1 MARSAPV
8 RAATRSLVW
17 LAVITALLFAVLGGG
32 VLWSNATWAPKL
44 ALDLQGG
51 TQLILSPQL
60 AQGQT
65 VTQEQLDQAVAI
77 IRQRVDSAGVSEA
90 EVTSQGG
97 SNIVVAIPGT
107 PSDDTLAR
115 VQAAAKLD
123 FRPVICVI
131 GAANECALPDEIAAE
146 VQAALPDPLPEDGSG
161 PLVPTTPLS
170 DQPVDP
176 KTPDDP
182 GYDPS
187 DPAQWVSA
195 QLYWDFLNFDCSP
208 LNEPET
214 ALAPT
219 DRPFLSC
226 DAQTGEKFI
235 LGPVEVSG
243 ERITDANAGLVPGQ
257 NGTVTNQWGVNIVFD
272 AEGAQEFAAISQRL
286 IGFPQDSAQNRF
298 GVVLDGW
305 VITAPSMNAQI
316 TDGRAQIT
324 GNFTQESA
332 KTLADQ
338 LKNGS
343 LPISFVLQSSEALS
357 ATLGSEQLSIG
368 LIAGLI
374 GLVLV
379 LVYSLFQYRLLGLV
393 TIASLVLMGILT
405 YVVIAI
411 MSWRQGYSLSLAGI
425 AGLIVAIGFTADS
438 FIVYFERIRD
448 ELRDGRS
455 LPGAVEA
462 GWKRALRTI
471 LSAKFINLLSAVV
484 LYVLAVGNVR
494 GFAFTLGLTTIID
507 VLIVM
512 LFTHPVLQLMAENR
526 FFAGGHPASG
536 LDPQALGAVYRGR
549 AEFRFN
555 AERRRSGASKEAA
568 KRQTIAERKAA
579 ALAGAGTDTAGAADR
594 GTKEVQH

>member
-32 VLWSNATWAPKL
+32 VLWSNATWTPKL

-51 TQLILSPQL
+51 TQLILAPKL
-60 AQGQT
+60 AEGQT

-123 FRPVICVI
+123 FRPVLCVI
-131 GAANECALPDEIAAE
+131 GATNECALPDEVAAE
-146 VQAALPDPLPEDGSG
+146 VQAAVPDPLPEDTTQ
-161 PLVPTTPLS
+161 PIEPTTPLS
-170 DQPVDP
+170 DQPINP
-176 KTPDDP
+176 TAP
-182 GYDPS
+182 GDADYNPS
-187 DPAQWVSA
+187 DVSQWVSA

-208 LNEPET
+208 LNDPET

-219 DRPFLSC
+219 DEPFLSC
-226 DAQTGEKFI
+226 DAETGEKFI

-243 ERITDANAGLVPGQ
+243 ERIADANAGLKQGQ
-257 NGTVTNQWGVNIVFD
+257 NGMTTNEWAVNIVFD
-272 AEGAQEFAAISQRL
+272 AEGTEEFATISQRL
-286 IGFPQDSAQNRF
+286 VGFPQGSAQNRF
-298 GVVLDGW
+298 AMVLDGW
-305 VITAPSMNAQI
+305 VISAPSMNAQI
-316 TDGRAQIT
+316 TDGRAQIS

-379 LVYSLFQYRLLGLV
+379 LIYSLFQYRLLGLV
-393 TIASLVLMGILT
+393 TIASLVIMGVLT

-448 ELRDGRS
+448 ELRDGRT

-484 LYVLAVGNVR
+484 LYVLAVGSVR

-507 VLIVM
+507 VLIVL
-512 LFTHPVLQLMAENR
+512 LFTHPVLQLMAQNR
-526 FFAGGHPASG
+526 FFAGGHPWSG

-555 AERRRSGASKEAA
+555 AEKRRSGASKEAV

-579 ALAGAGTDTAGAADR
+579 ALADSGADKGGE
-594 GTKEVQH
+594 G

>member
-32 VLWSNATWAPKL
+32 VLWSNATWTPKL

-51 TQLILSPQL
+51 TQLILAPKL
-60 AQGQT
+60 AEGQT

-123 FRPVICVI
+123 FRPVLCVI
-131 GAANECALPDEIAAE
+131 GATNECALPDEVAAE
-146 VQAALPDPLPEDGSG
+146 VQAAVPDPLPEDTTQ
-161 PLVPTTPLS
+161 PIEPTTPLS
-170 DQPVDP
+170 DQPINP
-176 KTPDDP
+176 TAP
-182 GYDPS
+182 GDADYNPS
-187 DPAQWVSA
+187 DVSQWVSA

-208 LNEPET
+208 LNDPET

-219 DRPFLSC
+219 DEPFLSC
-226 DAQTGEKFI
+226 DAETGEKFI

-243 ERITDANAGLVPGQ
+243 ERIADANAGLKQGQ
-257 NGTVTNQWGVNIVFD
+257 NGMTTNEWAVNIVFD
-272 AEGAQEFAAISQRL
+272 AEGTEEFATISQRL
-286 IGFPQDSAQNRF
+286 VGFPQGSAQNRF
-298 GVVLDGW
+298 AMVLDGW
-305 VITAPSMNAQI
+305 VISAPSMNAQI
-316 TDGRAQIT
+316 TDGRAQIS

-393 TIASLVLMGILT
+393 TIASLVIMGVLT

-448 ELRDGRS
+448 ELRDGRT

-507 VLIVM
+507 VLIVL
-512 LFTHPVLQLMAENR
+512 LFTHPVLQLMAQNR
-526 FFAGGHPASG
+526 FFAGGHPWSG

-555 AERRRSGASKEAA
+555 AEKRRSGASKEAV

-579 ALAGAGTDTAGAADR
+579 ALAGASDKGDED
-594 GTKEVQH
+594 

>member
-32 VLWSNATWAPKL
+32 VLWSNATWTPKL

-51 TQLILSPQL
+51 TQLILAPKL
-60 AQGQT
+60 AEGQT

-123 FRPVICVI
+123 FRPVLCVI
-131 GAANECALPDEIAAE
+131 GATNECALPDEVAAE
-146 VQAALPDPLPEDGSG
+146 VQAAVPDPLPEDTTQ
-161 PLVPTTPLS
+161 PIEPTTPLS
-170 DQPVDP
+170 DQPINP
-176 KTPDDP
+176 TAP
-182 GYDPS
+182 GDADYNPS
-187 DPAQWVSA
+187 DVSQWVSA

-208 LNEPET
+208 LNDPET

-219 DRPFLSC
+219 DEPFLSC
-226 DAQTGEKFI
+226 DAETGEKFI

-243 ERITDANAGLVPGQ
+243 ERIADANAGLKQGQ
-257 NGTVTNQWGVNIVFD
+257 NGMTTNEWAVNIVFD
-272 AEGAQEFAAISQRL
+272 AEGTEEFATISQRL
-286 IGFPQDSAQNRF
+286 VGFPQGSAQNRF
-298 GVVLDGW
+298 AMVLDGW
-305 VITAPSMNAQI
+305 VISAPSMNAQI
-316 TDGRAQIT
+316 TDGRAQIS

-393 TIASLVLMGILT
+393 TIASLVIMGVLT

-448 ELRDGRS
+448 ELRDGRT

-484 LYVLAVGNVR
+484 LYVLAVGSVR

-507 VLIVM
+507 VLIVL
-512 LFTHPVLQLMAENR
+512 LFTHPVLQLMAQNR
-526 FFAGGHPASG
+526 FFAGGHPWSG

-555 AERRRSGASKEAA
+555 AEKRRSGASKEAV

-579 ALAGAGTDTAGAADR
+579 ALAGASDKGDED
-594 GTKEVQH
+594 

>member
-32 VLWSNATWAPKL
+32 VIWSNASWTPKL

-51 TQLILSPQL
+51 TQLILAPKL
-60 AQGQT
+60 AEGQT

-97 SNIVVAIPGT
+97 SNIVVAIPGD

-123 FRPVICVI
+123 FRPVLCVI
-131 GAANECALPDEIAAE
+131 GTTNECALPDEVLAE
-146 VQAALPDPLPEDGSG
+146 VNAAVPDPLPEDTTQ
-161 PLVPTTPLS
+161 PIEPTTELS
-170 DQPVDP
+170 TQPVNP
-176 KTPDDP
+176 TSP
-182 GYDPS
+182 GDADYNPS
-187 DPAQWVSA
+187 DPSQWVSA

-208 LNEPET
+208 LNDPET
-214 ALAPT
+214 ALSPS
-219 DRPFLSC
+219 DEPFLSC

-243 ERITDANAGLVPGQ
+243 ERIADANAGLVPGQ
-257 NGTVTNQWGVNIVFD
+257 NGMTTNQWGVNIVFD
-272 AEGAQEFAAISQRL
+272 AEGTQEFATISARL
-286 IGFPQDSAQNRF
+286 VGFPQGSAQNRF
-298 GVVLDGW
+298 AMVLDGW
-305 VITAPSMNAQI
+305 VISAPSMNAQI
-316 TDGRAQIT
+316 TDGRAQIS

-343 LPISFVLQSSEALS
+343 LPISFVLQSSEAMS
-357 ATLGSEQLSIG
+357 ATLGSEQLAIG
-368 LIAGLI
+368 LLAGII

-379 LVYSLFQYRLLGLV
+379 LIYSLFQYRLLGLV
-393 TIASLVLMGILT
+393 TIASLVIMGVLT
-405 YVVIAI
+405 YLVIAI

-448 ELRDGRS
+448 ELRDGRT

-471 LSAKFINLLSAVV
+471 LSAKFISLLSAVV

-494 GFAFTLGLTTIID
+494 GFAFTLGLTTILD
-507 VLIVM
+507 VIIVL
-512 LFTHPVLQLMAENR
+512 LFTHPVLQLMAQNR
-526 FFAGGHPASG
+526 FFAGGHPLSG
-536 LDPQALGAVYRGR
+536 LDPEALGAVYRGR

-555 AERRRSGASKEAA
+555 SEKRRTGASKEAA
-568 KRQTIAERKAA
+568 RRQTIAERKAA
-579 ALAGAGTDTAGAADR
+579 ALVDSTVGLKDGED
-594 GTKEVQH
+594 

>member
-32 VLWSNATWAPKL
+32 VIWSNASWAPKL

-51 TQLILSPQL
+51 TQLILAPKL
-60 AQGQT
+60 AEGES

-77 IRQRVDSAGVSEA
+77 IRQRVDSAGVAEA

-97 SNIVVAIPGT
+97 SNIVVSIPGT

-131 GAANECALPDEIAAE
+131 GTANDCAVPDEVAAE
-146 VQAALPDPLPEDGSG
+146 VNAAVPDPLPTDTTTPIE
-161 PLVPTTPLS
+161 PTTELS
-170 DQPVDP
+170 DQPINP
-176 KTPDDP
+176 KS
-182 GYDPS
+182 PS
-187 DPAQWVSA
+187 DPDFNPSDPGQWVSA

-208 LNEPET
+208 LNAPET

-219 DRPFLSC
+219 DQPFLSC
-226 DAQTGEKFI
+226 NAETGEKFI

-243 ERITDANAGLVPGQ
+243 ERIADANAGLVTGP
-257 NGTVTNQWGVNIVFD
+257 NGTTSNEWGVNLVFD
-272 AEGAQEFAAISQRL
+272 GQGTTEFAEISRRL
-286 IGFPQDSAQNRF
+286 VGFPQDSAQNRF
-298 GVVLDGW
+298 AMVLDGW
-305 VITAPSMNAQI
+305 VISAPSMNAQI
-316 TDGRAQIT
+316 TDGRAQIS

-343 LPISFVLQSSEALS
+343 LPLSFALQSSEALS

-379 LVYSLFQYRLLGLV
+379 LIYSLFQYRLLGLV
-393 TIASLVLMGILT
+393 TIASLIIMGILT

-448 ELRDGRS
+448 ELRDGRT

-484 LYVLAVGNVR
+484 LYVLAVGSVR

-507 VLIVM
+507 VLIVI
-512 LFTHPVLQLMAENR
+512 LFTHPVLKLMAENR
-526 FFAGGHPASG
+526 FFAGGHPWSG

-549 AEFRFN
+549 AEFRLN
-555 AERRRSGASKEAA
+555 AEKRRSGATKEAVR
-568 KRQTIAERKAA
+568 RQTIAERKAS
-579 ALAGAGTDTAGAADR
+579 ALAGADKGDED
-594 GTKEVQH
+594 